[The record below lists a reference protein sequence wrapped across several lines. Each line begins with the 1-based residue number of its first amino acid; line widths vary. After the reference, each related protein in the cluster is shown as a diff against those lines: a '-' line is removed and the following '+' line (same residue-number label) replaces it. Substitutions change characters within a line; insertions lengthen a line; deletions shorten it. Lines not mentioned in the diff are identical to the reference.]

1 MEVTKKSETMKQL
14 TMKYDEFSLT
24 LNEED
29 ILSSATPDDCDGN
42 KDEVARKD
50 YVQEQLRGLS
60 TKQLRK
66 VLNNMDIEY
75 DENDRE
81 EIESLVVWDAACW
94 LKADLTGSLYSNK
107 VIN

>member
-1 MEVTKKSETMKQL
+1 MKQL

-66 VLNNMDIEY
+66 VLDNMDIEY
-75 DENDRE
+75 DENDRRN
-81 EIESLVVWDAACW
+81 IESLVVWDAACW